1 MSRALKYDI
10 PGEDWRR
17 TSLDLADLGVKGLFE
32 RGAEAPKRF
41 VLEVGFGRGEFLL
54 ELACREPGTAF
65 VGVEVSYKRVLK
77 MARKVAVAGLENVR
91 LLEGRGEV
99 ILGELIADAS
109 LDEIWVNF
117 SDPWPKERHASRRVI
132 QSGFVA
138 HVARCLLPGGILH
151 VATDDPTYAQQI
163 HAVLSAE
170 PALANEFPE
179 QSWRSA
185 VPGRIRTGYEE
196 DWLREGR
203 SLFFFDYRCKGQ
215 VVEGGGS

>member
-17 TSLDLADLGVKGLFE
+17 TSLDLADLGVPGLFPA
-32 RGAEAPKRF
+32 GADAPKRF

-54 ELACREPGTAF
+54 ELARREPETAF
-65 VGVEVSYKRVLK
+65 IGVEVSYKRVLK

-99 ILGELIADAS
+99 ILGELVGDAC
-109 LDEIWVNF
+109 LDEVWVNF
-117 SDPWPKERHASRRVI
+117 SDPWPKERHAPRRVI

-138 HVARCLLPGGILH
+138 HVARALNPDGVFH

-163 HAVLSAE
+163 HAVLSSE
-170 PALANEFPE
+170 PALVNEFPE
-179 QSWRSA
+179 QSWRTE

-203 SLFFFDYRCKGQ
+203 SLFFFDYRRGDARS
-215 VVEGGGS
+215 EGGAL

>member
-17 TSLDLADLGVKGLFE
+17 TSLDLADLGIQGLFKT
-32 RGAEAPKRF
+32 GSDAPKRF

-54 ELACREPGTAF
+54 DLAAREPETAF

-99 ILGELIADAS
+99 ILGELVREAC
-109 LDEIWVNF
+109 LDEVWVNF

-138 HVARCLLPGGILH
+138 HVARCLVPGGLFH
-151 VATDDPTYAQQI
+151 VATDDPTYAEQI
-163 HAVLSAE
+163 DSVLSSE
-170 PALANEFPE
+170 KALANEHGD
-179 QSWRSA
+179 QSWLSE
-185 VPGRIRTGYEE
+185 VPGRVRTGYQD

-203 SLFFFDYRCKGQ
+203 SLFFFDYRRAQGRSPG
-215 VVEGGGS
+215 ENA

>member
-17 TSLDLADLGVKGLFE
+17 TSLDLADLGAQGLFKS
-32 RGAEAPKRF
+32 GADAPKRF

-54 ELACREPGTAF
+54 ELAQREPETAF
-65 VGVEVSYKRVLK
+65 LGVEVSYKRVLK
-77 MARKVAVAGLENVR
+77 MAREVAVAGLENVR

-99 ILGELIADAS
+99 ILGELIADS
-109 LDEIWVNF
+109 CLDEVWVNF
-117 SDPWPKERHASRRVI
+117 SDPWPKERHAPRRVI
-132 QSGFVA
+132 QSGFAA
-138 HVARCLLPGGILH
+138 HVARALNPGGVFH

-163 HAVLSAE
+163 HTVLSSE
-170 PALANEFPE
+170 PALVNEFPN
-179 QSWRSA
+179 QPWRTD

-203 SLFFFDYRCKGQ
+203 SLFFFDYRCT
-215 VVEGGGS
+215 EGSQQGGRP